1 MIQTALSETSTR
13 FASTGSGVASPAKMP
28 SNVLDGTLSK
38 LGSVASFDRNTEVFA
53 DEEPAEYV
61 YQVISGTVRTCK
73 FLEDGRRQVGAFYY
87 PGDLFGLEP
96 FDAYSVSAETVTPC
110 QIRMVKRAA
119 LTAVAAHDAA
129 LASALWMIA
138 TRELQRVNEHMVLL
152 GRKCAAERLLD
163 FLNNTAIRLNSPE
176 LVDIP
181 MSRQDIADHIGLTI
195 ETVSRTMTRLQ
206 ETGAIALDGSRRVHV
221 IDHPRSN

>member
-1 MIQTALSETSTR
+1 MLHTTLPETSTR
-13 FASTGSGVASPAKMP
+13 FASTGPAVG
-28 SNVLDGTLSK
+28 SSARNTGSVLNEALSK
-38 LGSVASFDRNTEVFA
+38 LGSVVGFDRNAEVFA
-53 DEEPAEYV
+53 DEEPADYV
-61 YQVISGTVRTCK
+61 YQVVSGTVRTCK
-73 FLEDGRRQVGAFYY
+73 FLEDGRRQVGAFHY

-96 FDAYSVSAETVTPC
+96 FGTYSVSAETVTPC
-110 QIRMVKRAA
+110 QVRVVKRAS

-129 LASALWMIA
+129 LANALWMVA

-152 GRKCAAERLLD
+152 GRKCATERLLD
-163 FLNNTAIRLNSPE
+163 FLNNTASRLNTPD

-206 ETGAIALDGSRRVHV
+206 ETGSIALDGSRRIHV
-221 IDHPRSN
+221 IDHPAAA